1 MIDKVGL
8 GVEFFDAKY
17 GGIYRNR
24 PVLCMGRMGSGKN
37 ILSYHFV
44 SQGLRTGDKVLLLS
58 NIMAKDVVILGESYT
73 MPFSTAVQR
82 GQLIILENAK
92 LLNSDESTSS
102 NVMLPPEAFMELQDI
117 IESQSVARIVLDSVV
132 PWLAIQPVARLT
144 EHVYSFSHALER
156 LRVTSF
162 LTMPKPVSAAAFS
175 LKKLMEDLCPVS
187 ITLDHENGANRSFIV
202 SKYIGEMQGIAQ
214 TLPIDIVKG
223 QGIVLRGEKPK
234 SVASPYAFSAAVAP
248 QTPGRES
255 APKEEVASASSA
267 PSKKPDGPIRFS
279 DALRGMK

>member
-58 NIMAKDVVILGESYT
+58 NIMAKDVVILGESYM

-132 PWLAIQPVARLT
+132 PWLAIQPVSRLT

-187 ITLDHENGANRSFIV
+187 LTLDHENGANRSFMV

-223 QGIVLRGEKPK
+223 QGIVLRGEKSK
-234 SVASPYAFSAAVAP
+234 STASSYTFAAAVTQPPA
-248 QTPGRES
+248 REP
-255 APKEEVASASSA
+255 APKEEAASAA
-267 PSKKPDGPIRFS
+267 PPKRGDGPIRFS

>member
-1 MIDKVGL
+1 
-8 GVEFFDAKY
+8 
-17 GGIYRNR
+17 
-24 PVLCMGRMGSGKN
+24 
-37 ILSYHFV
+37 
-44 SQGLRTGDKVLLLS
+44 
-58 NIMAKDVVILGESYT
+58 
-73 MPFSTAVQR
+73 
-82 GQLIILENAK
+82 
-92 LLNSDESTSS
+92 
-102 NVMLPPEAFMELQDI
+102 MELQDI